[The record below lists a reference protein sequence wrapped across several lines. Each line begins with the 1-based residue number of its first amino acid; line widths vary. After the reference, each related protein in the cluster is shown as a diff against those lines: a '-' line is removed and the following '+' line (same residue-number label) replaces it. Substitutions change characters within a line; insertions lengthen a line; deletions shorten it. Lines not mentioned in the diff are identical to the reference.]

1 MSGGDEIVLIGPSM
15 CDDTRNFREGRLKRA
30 WQILIS
36 SGDVANMHL
45 VVGLSLDL
53 FRKAL
58 SCYQNG
64 AFMASI
70 LICGVALETLL
81 YDLVS
86 AVKGGVKCERGHV
99 WSIEPDYDIYEKG
112 FGYIIGEA
120 RRLGLLDGGLENEIN
135 RLRNLRNIVAHYA
148 QRRWKQV
155 LSQPKQGIE
164 HSPSIL
170 RGGWANDGDA
180 YKVLENTASIMKDL
194 IEKARIVLCR

>member
-1 MSGGDEIVLIGPSM
+1 
-15 CDDTRNFREGRLKRA
+15 
-30 WQILIS
+30 
-36 SGDVANMHL
+36 MHL

-53 FRKAL
+53 FREAL

-86 AVKGGVKCERGHV
+86 AMKGKVKCDRGYV
-99 WSIEPDYDIYEKG
+99 WSIKPGYDVYEKN
-112 FGYIIGEA
+112 FGHIIGEA
-120 RRLGLLDGGLENEIN
+120 KRLGLLDCRLKNEID

-155 LSQPKQGIE
+155 LSQLKQGIE

-194 IEKARIVLCR
+194 IEKSRMVLCR